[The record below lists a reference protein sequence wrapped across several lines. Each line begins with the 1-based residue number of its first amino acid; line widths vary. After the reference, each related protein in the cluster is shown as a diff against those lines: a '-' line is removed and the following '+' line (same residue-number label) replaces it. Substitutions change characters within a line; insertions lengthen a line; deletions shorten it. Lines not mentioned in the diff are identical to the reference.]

1 MRMNRPKVYID
12 GQAGTTG
19 LQIYERLKN
28 REDIELLLIQKDK
41 RKDNTERRKMFE
53 KADLSILCLPDQAAI
68 EAAELA
74 KGTKTKLIDASTAHR
89 TQWTYGFPELSKIH
103 RQKIKEA
110 DHVANPGCHATG
122 FISIVYP
129 LVQAELIQPDQIVH
143 AFSLTGYS
151 GGGKKMISQY
161 ENKKDEE
168 LFAPRIYGLTMN
180 HKHLPEMKKI
190 CGLDKEPLFTP
201 VVDDYFNGMLVS
213 VQISQSVQKVLAVFK
228 EAYNDEP
235 LIEIVEQS
243 ENMLSANEMKNSD
256 HLKIY
261 VNGND
266 HASIISASF
275 DNLGKGAC
283 GAAIQNMN
291 LMLGFPEMT
300 GLR

>member
-1 MRMNRPKVYID
+1 MNKPKVYID

-74 KGTKTKLIDASTAHR
+74 KGTKTKLVDASTAHR

-129 LVQAELIQPDQIVH
+129 LVQAGLIQPDQIVH

-266 HASIISASF
+266 HSSIISASF

>member
-1 MRMNRPKVYID
+1 MNKPKVYID

-28 REDIELLLIQKDK
+28 REDIELLLIQKNK

-68 EAAELA
+68 EAVELA

-129 LVQAELIQPDQIVH
+129 LVQAGLIQPDQIVH

-213 VQISQSVQKVLAVFK
+213 VQILQSVQKVLAVFK

-235 LIEIVEQS
+235 LIEIAEQS

>member
-1 MRMNRPKVYID
+1 MNKPKVYID

-28 REDIELLLIQKDK
+28 REDIELLLIQEDK

-74 KGTKTKLIDASTAHR
+74 KGTKTKLVDASTAHR

-129 LVQAELIQPDQIVH
+129 LVQAGLIQPDQIVH

-213 VQISQSVQKVLAVFK
+213 VQISQSVQKVAAVFK
-228 EAYNDEP
+228 EAYKDEP

-266 HASIISASF
+266 HSSIISASF

>member
-1 MRMNRPKVYID
+1 MNKPKVYID

-28 REDIELLLIQKDK
+28 REDIELLLIQEDK

-74 KGTKTKLIDASTAHR
+74 KGTKTKLVDASTAHR

-129 LVQAELIQPDQIVH
+129 LVQAGLIQPDQIVH

-180 HKHLPEMKKI
+180 HKHLPEMKII

-213 VQISQSVQKVLAVFK
+213 VQVLQSVQKVATVFK
-228 EAYNDEP
+228 EAYKDEP

-266 HASIISASF
+266 RVSIISASF

>member
-1 MRMNRPKVYID
+1 MNRPKVYID

-68 EAAELA
+68 DAAELA
-74 KGTKTKLIDASTAHR
+74 KGTKTKLVDASTAHR

>member
-1 MRMNRPKVYID
+1 MNKPKVYID

-28 REDIELLLIQKDK
+28 REDIELLLIQKNK

-68 EAAELA
+68 EAVELA

-129 LVQAELIQPDQIVH
+129 LVQAGLIQPDQIVH

-235 LIEIVEQS
+235 LIEIAEQS

>member
-1 MRMNRPKVYID
+1 MNKPKVYID

-28 REDIELLLIQKDK
+28 REDIELLLIQEDK

-74 KGTKTKLIDASTAHR
+74 KGTKTKLVDASTAHR

-129 LVQAELIQPDQIVH
+129 LVQAGLIQPDQIVH

-228 EAYNDEP
+228 EAYKDEP

-266 HASIISASF
+266 HSSIISASF

>member
-1 MRMNRPKVYID
+1 MNRPKVYID

>member
-1 MRMNRPKVYID
+1 MNKPKVYID

-129 LVQAELIQPDQIVH
+129 LVQAGLIQPDQIVH

-266 HASIISASF
+266 HSSIISASF

>member
-1 MRMNRPKVYID
+1 MNKPKVYID

-129 LVQAELIQPDQIVH
+129 LVQAGLIQPDQIVH

>member
-1 MRMNRPKVYID
+1 
-12 GQAGTTG
+12 
-19 LQIYERLKN
+19 
-28 REDIELLLIQKDK
+28 
-41 RKDNTERRKMFE
+41 MFE

-129 LVQAELIQPDQIVH
+129 LVQAGLIQPDQIVH

>member
-1 MRMNRPKVYID
+1 MNRPKVYID

-53 KADLSILCLPDQAAI
+53 KADLSILCFPDQAAI